1 MSLVN
6 LLDSKSHKSLKLHNS
21 KNNLS
26 KVRKFQNGNY
36 SQCNSGKRW
45 QQSEVVQNQVE
56 QMMGTATKRCQ
67 LLLSKCRKIWMIESS
82 ANGAIGSLQRR
93 LVRDICL
100 IVSRSIRQI
109 SLNKEV
115 VNRRFQ
121 LKEEHK
127 QGL

>member
-1 MSLVN
+1 
-6 LLDSKSHKSLKLHNS
+6 
-21 KNNLS
+21 
-26 KVRKFQNGNY
+26 
-36 SQCNSGKRW
+36 
-45 QQSEVVQNQVE
+45 
-56 QMMGTATKRCQ
+56 
-67 LLLSKCRKIWMIESS
+67 MIESS

-121 LKEEHK
+121 LKEAHR

>member
-1 MSLVN
+1 
-6 LLDSKSHKSLKLHNS
+6 
-21 KNNLS
+21 
-26 KVRKFQNGNY
+26 
-36 SQCNSGKRW
+36 
-45 QQSEVVQNQVE
+45 
-56 QMMGTATKRCQ
+56 MGTATKRCQ

-100 IVSRSIRQI
+100 IVNRSIRQI

-121 LKEEHK
+121 LKEAHR
-127 QGL
+127 QDL